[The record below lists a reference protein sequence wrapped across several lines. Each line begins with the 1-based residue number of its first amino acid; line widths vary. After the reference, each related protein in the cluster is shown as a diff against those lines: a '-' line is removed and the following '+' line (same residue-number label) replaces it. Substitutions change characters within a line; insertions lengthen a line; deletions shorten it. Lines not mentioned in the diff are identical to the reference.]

1 MSQVQDATVFE
12 RRLRPIYDSL
22 EVGNNRKALQETEK
36 LLKKHPNMW
45 CARALKALALLR
57 LGRYEESQI
66 VLKTVSNEKPVDDPT
81 LQVLS
86 FCYKEL
92 EQLDKIVYLYNNAV
106 KQSPGNEELLAH
118 LFISHVRLEDFKSQ
132 QSVALQL
139 YKAQP
144 KTAYYF
150 WAVMSVVLQGIRG
163 PESKFP
169 GKTKIYLALAQRMVD
184 KMINENKLES
194 EQEVFLYLHIL
205 RLQEKYKEAYEFL
218 NGALCEKLYPGA
230 PVYMKIDL
238 LKQLNMWK
246 ETNSLLKD
254 LLKDDPDRWDYY
266 QDYLG
271 SCFELLKET
280 SEDSLN
286 DKSNDGNET
295 NDLISTLDE
304 CHDFLCQMI
313 ESAERKVRGPY
324 LARLELHKRMRAQ
337 GMNAESLL
345 GDFSILIIEYFRLF
359 GDKPCCTHDIALF
372 LPSITME
379 ARQQVA
385 SKLLLESGISSTK
398 LPQNKEQ
405 MQKHICALQIS
416 RICGSH
422 LDLETE
428 HLLAFYTAF
437 KLHYEHGLSSF
448 GKNLLHT
455 DMGPSD
461 AYALLAANVM
471 YDVSLREQKSDRIF
485 EALCLLQYVLRNS
498 TSNFHVK
505 LLSLKIYH
513 MFGCMLGAQEMY
525 DYLDIKQI
533 QLDSMSYI
541 HCNLLPLSGRFSMA
555 RTVFDST
562 LKFFTNSY
570 KERLEYITLTY
581 RFCTFSKLE
590 EFMNFKERLTNS
602 IHYVSTSVEAQL
614 CDLVM
619 LYGNVRQNLAAYTAM
634 SIEPADDRISWHEL
648 SDNRDLG
655 AIVRWDPVHL
665 VNVDDDRK
673 ESFDQEVEVLQI
685 RQLLLRLVASFVD
698 LFYQKPNLDV
708 TNSTEEKQNAD
719 SNINS
724 KKSNQKSANIN
735 TNNTHDNDVE
745 TVKETETIEL
755 LRDSWSGLFQRLRLM
770 HYKPLSNR
778 FLVNLLPTRLHLL
791 LELPYEEFFSSLA
804 QLILELYTGATNL
817 PLQCKVVSDNA
828 TKIVQLCA
836 QVISESDSAVDGLWR
851 RREWQNKVAACL
863 EILSLYAFILSVI
876 YEKLQQPAK
885 IKPRKKTG
893 HEGNSDLNVIHEKER
908 SQLVVELMRHL
919 KKQFQSCETAIL
931 NWKTPT
937 LPRELNSFM
946 ADMSLKPEVE
956 ATLIGDVASI
966 FKESHELMVTE
977 LRNLIKDKMRMLSK

>member
-1 MSQVQDATVFE
+1 MSQQVHDATVFE

-169 GKTKIYLALAQRMVD
+169 EKTKIYLALAQRMVE

-205 RLQEKYKEAYEFL
+205 KLQKKYKDALEFL
-218 NGALCEKLYPGA
+218 SGALCEKLYPGA

-238 LKQLNMWK
+238 LKELKMWQ
-246 ETNSLLKD
+246 ETNTLLKN
-254 LLKDDPDRWDYY
+254 LLKDDRDRWDYY
-266 QDYLG
+266 QDFLI
-271 SCFELLKET
+271 SCFELLKDASQNTLTEKNNDEVAI
-280 SEDSLN
+280 SEL
-286 DKSNDGNET
+286 
-295 NDLISTLDE
+295 STLDE
-304 CHDFLCQMI
+304 CHEFLCQMI

-337 GMNAESLL
+337 SMDAEALL
-345 GDFSILIIEYFRLF
+345 GDFSVLINEYFRLF

-372 LPSITME
+372 LPSISME
-379 ARQQVA
+379 GRQQLA
-385 SKLLLESGISSTK
+385 SKLLLESGISSTT
-398 LPQNKEQ
+398 LPQDKEQ

-422 LDLETE
+422 LDLQTE
-428 HLLAFYTAF
+428 HLLAFYTAL

-461 AYALLAANVM
+461 PYALLAANVM
-471 YDVSLREQKSDRIF
+471 YDVSLREQRSDRIF

-541 HCNLLPLSGRFSMA
+541 HCNLLPLCGRFSMA
-555 RTVFDST
+555 RTVFDAT

-602 IHYVSTSVEAQL
+602 IHYVSTSIEAQL

-634 SIEPADDRISWHEL
+634 SIEPAEDRISWHEL

-655 AIVRWDPVHL
+655 ALIRWDPVHL
-665 VNVDDDRK
+665 VNVDEERK

-698 LFYQKPNLDV
+698 IFHQKPNLDIA
-708 TNSTEEKQNAD
+708 NATEDKQNID
-719 SNINS
+719 GNINS
-724 KKSNQKSANIN
+724 KKTNQKTVNANSNSNSNDMESAREI
-735 TNNTHDNDVE
+735 D
-745 TVKETETIEL
+745 TIEL

-770 HYKPLSNR
+770 NYKPLSNR

-791 LELPYEEFFSSLA
+791 LEVPYEEFFSSLA
-804 QLILELYTGATNL
+804 QLVLELYSGASNL
-817 PLQCKVVSDNA
+817 PIQCKVVSDNA
-828 TKIVQLCA
+828 TKIVQLCV
-836 QVISESDSAVDGLWR
+836 QVITESDSAADGLWR

-863 EILSLYAFILSVI
+863 EILSLYAFVLSVI
-876 YEKLQQPAK
+876 YEKLQQPVK
-885 IKPRKKTG
+885 TKPRRKTG
-893 HEGNSDLNVIHEKER
+893 QESNSDFNIINEKER
-908 SQLVVELMRHL
+908 SQLLIELMRHMR
-919 KKQFQSCETAIL
+919 KQFQSCEAAITK
-931 NWKTPT
+931 WKTPT
-937 LPRELNSFM
+937 LARELNSFM

-966 FKESHELMVTE
+966 FKESHELMVSE

>member
-1 MSQVQDATVFE
+1 M
-12 RRLRPIYDSL
+12 
-22 EVGNNRKALQETEK
+22 
-36 LLKKHPNMW
+36 
-45 CARALKALALLR
+45 
-57 LGRYEESQI
+57 
-66 VLKTVSNEKPVDDPT
+66 
-81 LQVLS
+81 
-86 FCYKEL
+86 
-92 EQLDKIVYLYNNAV
+92 DKIVHLYNNAV
-106 KQSPGNEELLAH
+106 KQSPGNEALLAH
-118 LFISHVRLEDFKSQ
+118 LFISYVRMEDFKSQ

-163 PESKFP
+163 PEKIYP
-169 GKTKIYLALAQRMVD
+169 EKTAIYLALAQRMVE

-205 RLQEKYKEAYEFL
+205 KLQQKYKEALEFL
-218 NGALCEKLYPGA
+218 KGELCEKLYPGA

-238 LKQLNMWK
+238 LKLLNMWQ
-246 ETNSLLKD
+246 ETNTLLKD
-254 LLKDDPDRWDYY
+254 LLKDDPDRWDYH
-266 QDYLG
+266 QDYLS
-271 SCFELLKET
+271 SCFELLKANSQQ
-280 SEDSLN
+280 SEITENTD
-286 DKSNDGNET
+286 DAKET
-295 NDLISTLDE
+295 NSLSILDE

-313 ESAERKVRGPY
+313 ESAYRKVRGPY

-337 GMNAESLL
+337 GMDAEALL
-345 GDFSILIIEYFRLF
+345 GDFTELIIEYFRMF

-372 LPSITME
+372 LPSISME
-379 ARQQVA
+379 TRQQVA
-385 SKLLLESGISSTK
+385 SKLLLESGISSTT

-416 RICGSH
+416 RICGTH
-422 LDLETE
+422 LDMETE
-428 HLLAFYTAF
+428 HMLALYTAL
-437 KLHYEHGLSSF
+437 KLHYEHGLSAF
-448 GKNLLHT
+448 GNNLLPT

-461 AYALLAANVM
+461 PYALLAANVM

-485 EALCLLQYVLRNS
+485 EALCLLQYTLRNS

-513 MFGCMLGAQEMY
+513 MCGCMLGAQEMY

-555 RTVFDST
+555 RTVFDAT

-570 KERLEYITLTY
+570 KERLEYIGLTY

-614 CDLVM
+614 SDLVM
-619 LYGNVRQNLAAYTAM
+619 LYGNVKHNLAAYTAM
-634 SIEPADDRISWHEL
+634 SIEPANDRITWHEL
-648 SDNRDLG
+648 SDNRDLS
-655 AIVRWDPVHL
+655 ALIRWDPVHL
-665 VNVDDDRK
+665 IDVERDRA

-698 LFYQKPNLDV
+698 IFYPKPQMPPSNESIDAQ
-708 TNSTEEKQNAD
+708 EKSANV
-719 SNINS
+719 INS
-724 KKSNQKSANIN
+724 KKANNQQKKSITTNSIRHSNNSSHNHSCSDTVA
-735 TNNTHDNDVE
+735 NDVE
-745 TVKETETIEL
+745 NIKETETIEL
-755 LRDSWSGLFQRLRLM
+755 LRDSWIGLYQRLRKM
-770 HYKPLSNR
+770 NYKPLSNR
-778 FLVNLLPTRLHLL
+778 FLVNLLPTRLHLF
-791 LELPYEEFFSSLA
+791 LEVPYEEFFSALA
-804 QLILELYTGATNL
+804 QLILELYTGAGNL
-817 PLQCKVVSDNA
+817 PMQCKIVSDIA
-828 TKIVQLCA
+828 TKIVQFCA
-836 QVISESDSAVDGLWR
+836 QVIAESDAACDGLWR
-851 RREWQNKVAACL
+851 RREWQNKVATCI
-863 EILSLYAFILSVI
+863 EILSLYAFVLSVV
-876 YEKLQQPAK
+876 YEKLQQPGK
-885 IKPRKKTG
+885 IKPRKKSG
-893 HEGNSDLNVIHEKER
+893 AENNSDFNVISEKER
-908 SQLVVELMRHL
+908 CQLVVELIRHL
-919 KKQFQSCETAIL
+919 KKQFQNMETVIT

-977 LRNLIKDKMRMLSK
+977 LRNLIKDKIRMLGK

>member
-1 MSQVQDATVFE
+1 MSQHVQDATVFE

-57 LGRYEESQI
+57 LGRYDESQ
-66 VLKTVSNEKPVDDPT
+66 VMLRTVSSEKPVDDPT

-169 GKTKIYLALAQRMVD
+169 EKTKIYLALAQRMVE

-194 EQEVFLYLHIL
+194 EQEVYLYLHIL
-205 RLQEKYKEAYEFL
+205 KLQAKFKEALEFL

-238 LKQLNMWK
+238 LKQLKMWQ
-246 ETNSLLKD
+246 ETNTLLKD
-254 LLKDDPDRWDYY
+254 LLNDERDRWDYY

-271 SCFELLKET
+271 SCFELQKENSLDSPEEKTDDQKET
-280 SEDSLN
+280 GGLN
-286 DKSNDGNET
+286 
-295 NDLISTLDE
+295 TLDE

-324 LARLELHKRMRAQ
+324 LARLELHKRMRAE
-337 GMNAESLL
+337 GMDAEALL
-345 GDFSILIIEYFRLF
+345 GDFAELIIEYFRLF

-372 LPSITME
+372 LPSISME
-379 ARQQVA
+379 ARQHVA
-385 SKLLLESGISSTK
+385 TKLLLESGISSTT

-422 LDLETE
+422 LDLQTD
-428 HLLAFYTAF
+428 HLLAFYTAL

-461 AYALLAANVM
+461 PYALLAANVM
-471 YDVSLREQKSDRIF
+471 YDVSLREEKSDRIF

-555 RTVFDST
+555 RTVFDAT

-602 IHYVSTSVEAQL
+602 IHYVSTSIEAQL

-619 LYGNVRQNLAAYTAM
+619 LYGNVRQNLATYTAM

-655 AIVRWDPVHL
+655 ALIRWDPVHL
-665 VNVDDDRK
+665 VNVEEDRK

-698 LFYQKPNLDV
+698 IFYQKTNLDV
-708 TNSTEEKQNAD
+708 TNSAKG
-719 SNINS
+719 
-724 KKSNQKSANIN
+724 NQKTANSN
-735 TNNTHDNDVE
+735 SNNQNNITNDVE
-745 TVKETETIEL
+745 TIRETDTIEL
-755 LRDSWSGLFQRLRLM
+755 LRESWSGLFQRLRLM
-770 HYKPLSNR
+770 SYKPLSNR
-778 FLVNLLPTRLHLL
+778 YLVNLLPTRLHLL
-791 LELPYEEFFSSLA
+791 LEVPYEEFFSSVA
-804 QLILELYTGATNL
+804 QLILDLYTGAANL
-817 PLQCKVVSDNA
+817 PIQCKIVSDNA
-828 TKIVQLCA
+828 TKIVQLCT
-836 QVISESDSAVDGLWR
+836 QVISESDAAMDGLWR
-851 RREWQNKVAACL
+851 RREWQNKVAACV
-863 EILSLYAFILSVI
+863 EILSLFAFLLSMI
-876 YEKLQQPAK
+876 YEKLQQPGK
-885 IKPRKKTG
+885 SKPRKRPG
-893 HEGNSDLNVIHEKER
+893 QENSDVNVIHEKER

-919 KKQFQSCETAIL
+919 KKQFQNCETAIT
-931 NWKTPT
+931 NWKTPM